1 MQPGTI
7 VLTKKP
13 DLPPGNAPAFTS
25 STRTDAE
32 EDIYRLKYV
41 HMYNVMPPI
50 VRRGSRDPVKDACR
64 YARSQARAW
73 VDETP

>member
-13 DLPPGNAPAFTS
+13 DLPPGNALAFMS
-25 STRTDAE
+25 STRTGAE

-41 HMYNVMPPI
+41 HMYNVMLPI
-50 VRRGSRDPVKDACR
+50 ARRRG
-64 YARSQARAW
+64 
-73 VDETP
+73 